1 MEEKK
6 QVKLNLTVLVIGT
19 LVVLALGIA
28 IGQLFAGTKENVEN
42 SIMKEN
48 YNTTSEINENT
59 VTEEETNT
67 EIENKVIV
75 NENEVEETEVIEEN
89 TEVEE
94 NTKTE
99 INENNKEQSTDNAQN
114 VENTVKEINVD
125 SKKVQNLY
133 SYIEKF
139 NYYEEELVYK
149 TNKVELKD
157 VSNQLKL
164 LTVFSNL
171 TEDDATEEYLH
182 YSEIYPE
189 GNSHL
194 IYSKEVVENKAKEIY
209 GPNVKITHEN
219 ASPYDS
225 YTREYVNGSYDCYSY
240 EGGGDVPWSS
250 SFSAILMAEES
261 SDKLYIYDR
270 YVHIVEVE
278 DIRTDGI
285 NYGGSYNIFTA
296 TDRKEQ
302 LAKKLNLEDSGY
314 YNNVSEGLTE
324 NQRKNILI
332 DKINSYVDGGI
343 KTFKHTFE
351 KDKNGNYYWVST
363 EPVEE

>member
-1 MEEKK
+1 MEDKK
-6 QVKLNLTVLVIGT
+6 QVKLNLTVLVVGA

-28 IGQLFAGTKENVEN
+28 IGQLLAGTKENVEN
-42 SIMKEN
+42 SIIKDN
-48 YNTTSEINENT
+48 YNSSSEIN
-59 VTEEETNT
+59 
-67 EIENKVIV
+67 KVE
-75 NENEVEETEVIEEN
+75 ENEVIENEVVENEGKTDVEYEEAKPQEKEETSTDKAQKV
-89 TEVEE
+89 
-94 NTKTE
+94 
-99 INENNKEQSTDNAQN
+99 ENN
-114 VENTVKEINVD
+114 VKEINAD

-133 SYIEKF
+133 SYIEKL

-189 GNSHL
+189 GNQHL
-194 IYSKEVVENKAKEIY
+194 IYSKEVVENRAKEIF
-209 GPNVKITHEN
+209 GPNAKITHEN

-225 YTREYVNGSYDCYSY
+225 YTREYINGSYDCYSY
-240 EGGGDVPWSS
+240 EGGGDTPWSS
-250 SFSAILMAEES
+250 SFSAILKAEES

-270 YVHIVEVE
+270 YVHLVVVA
-278 DIRTDGI
+278 DIREDGI
-285 NYGGSYNIFTA
+285 NYGWSYDIFTA
-296 TDRKEQ
+296 SDRKQ
-302 LAKKLNLEDSGY
+302 KIATKLNLESLGY
-314 YNNVSEGLTE
+314 YNDISEGLSE
-324 NQRKNILI
+324 NERNNILL
-332 DKINSYVDGGI
+332 DRINTYLRGGI
-343 KTFKHTFE
+343 QTYKHTFE

>member
-1 MEEKK
+1 MGEKK
-6 QVKLNLTVLVIGT
+6 QVKLNLTVIIVGT

-28 IGQLFAGTKENVEN
+28 IGQLLAGTKENVEN

-48 YNTTSEINENT
+48 YNTSSEINKNMVIEQDTNN
-59 VTEEETNT
+59 ET
-67 EIENKVIV
+67 IV
-75 NENEVEETEVIEEN
+75 NEAENDKTEVVEEN

-94 NTKTE
+94 NTKPE
-99 INENNKEQSTDNAQN
+99 GNEKKQEQSTDNEQN

-133 SYIEKF
+133 SYIEKL

-182 YSEIYPE
+182 YSEIYPD
-189 GNSHL
+189 GNQHL

-209 GPNVKITHEN
+209 GPNVKINHEN

-240 EGGGDVPWSS
+240 EGGGDVPWSR

-270 YVHIVEVE
+270 YVHLVVA
-278 DIRTDGI
+278 DDMKDGI
-285 NYGGSYNIFTA
+285 YYYGCFDIYTA

-314 YNNVSEGLTE
+314 YDNVSEGLTE
-324 NQRKNILI
+324 NQRNNILI
-332 DKINSYVDGGI
+332 DKIDSYVDGGI

>member
-6 QVKLNLTVLVIGT
+6 QVKLNLTVLVLGT

-28 IGQLFAGTKENVEN
+28 IGQLLAVTKENVEN

-48 YNTTSEINENT
+48 ENTSSEINKNT
-59 VTEEETNT
+59 VIEEDANS
-67 EIENKVIV
+67 ENQNEVIV
-75 NENEVEETEVIEEN
+75 NKTEINKTEIVEEN

-99 INENNKEQSTDNAQN
+99 GNEKKQEQSTDKEQN

-133 SYIEKF
+133 SYIEKL

-171 TEDDATEEYLH
+171 TEDDATEDYLY
-182 YSEIYPE
+182 YSDIYPE
-189 GNSHL
+189 GNQHL

-209 GPNVKITHEN
+209 GPNVKIIHEN

-225 YTREYVNGSYDCYSY
+225 YTIEYVNGSYECYSY
-240 EGGGDVPWSS
+240 EGGGDVPWSMS
-250 SFSAILMAEES
+250 YSAMLKAEEANN
-261 SDKLYIYDR
+261 KLYIYDR
-270 YVHIVEVE
+270 YVHLVAVE
-278 DIRTDGI
+278 DIIDGI
-285 NYGGSYNIFTA
+285 NHYGCFDVFSA
-296 TDRKEQ
+296 TDRKEK
-302 LAKKLNLEDSGY
+302 LATKLNLEDLGY
-314 YNNVSEGLTE
+314 YENISQGFTE
-324 NQRKNILI
+324 NQENNILLDRI
-332 DKINSYVDGGI
+332 DSYIDGGI

-363 EPVEE
+363 EPIEE